1 MNPDFP
7 RLTPGIAKI
16 FNAAG
21 FQTNVTEVNDQL
33 SITVSRNTYT
43 ETRSFPYPAVNSD
56 LSIPLQAWAVSL
68 TTSGAGA

>member
-21 FQTNVTEVNDQL
+21 YQVNVTEVNDQL
-33 SITVSRNTYT
+33 SLTVTKNGYS

-68 TTSGAGA
+68 TTAGAGA